1 MMIYYFSRQNS
12 IFLPFNGSFVISVVV
27 YGGADLFSI
36 LADTTAP
43 VWNAANVKQFNT
55 NLITLVSN
63 SFFQKAVN
71 STLGVMF
78 SGNWGGDNGQKIF
91 GDDGSLKTNFYG
103 ATANGDDMTFG
114 NKVMRTLG
122 LASVVYTL
130 GTAPAKIGFN
140 DGVMG
145 ITHVGADGKDVL
157 GV

>member
-1 MMIYYFSRQNS
+1 MMMPANFTAVNS
-12 IFLPFNGSFVISVVV
+12 EVV
-27 YGGADLFSI
+27 YGGADLFTI
-36 LADTTAP
+36 LADTAAP
-43 VWNAANVKQFNT
+43 VWGAANVKQFNT
-55 NLITLVSN
+55 NVITLISN

-78 SGNWGGDNGQKIF
+78 SGNWGGDDGAKIF
-91 GDDGSLKTNFYG
+91 GDEGSLKANFYG
-103 ATANGDDMTFG
+103 DTANGEMTFG

-145 ITHVGADGKDVL
+145 IASQGADGKWNL

>member
-1 MMIYYFSRQNS
+1 MMMPANFTAVNS
-12 IFLPFNGSFVISVVV
+12 EVV

-63 SFFQKAVN
+63 SFFQKTVN

-78 SGNWGGDNGQKIF
+78 GGNWGKDNDQIFGDNGALKKNIY
-91 GDDGSLKTNFYG
+91 GDV
-103 ATANGDDMTFG
+103 NGDEMTFG

-122 LASVVYTL
+122 MASVVYTL

-140 DGVMG
+140 DAVSG
-145 ITHVGADGKDVL
+145 ITDAAGNL

>member
-1 MMIYYFSRQNS
+1 MPANFTAVNS
-12 IFLPFNGSFVISVVV
+12 EVV

-55 NLITLVSN
+55 NLITLISN
-63 SFFQKAVN
+63 SFFQKTVN

-78 SGNWGGDNGQKIF
+78 SGNWGDDNKIF
-91 GDDGSLKTNFYG
+91 GDNGALKKNIYG
-103 ATANGDDMTFG
+103 DVNGDDMTFG

-122 LASVVYTL
+122 MASVVYTL

-140 DGVMG
+140 DAVSG
-145 ITHVGADGKDVL
+145 ITDAAGNL